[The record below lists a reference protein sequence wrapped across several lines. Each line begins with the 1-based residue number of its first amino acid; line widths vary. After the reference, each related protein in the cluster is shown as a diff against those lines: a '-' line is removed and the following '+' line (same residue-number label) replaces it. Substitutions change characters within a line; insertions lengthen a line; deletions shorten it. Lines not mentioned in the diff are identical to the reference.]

1 MRGKTLRVKPT
12 QWRTLEALRREC
24 AGCGR
29 ELKWNYTKHRTVA
42 TLSGVLG
49 LEVRIYVCLNRECNY
64 YRRPYPPEE
73 EGRIALPYYGYG
85 LDVLA
90 LIGALRY
97 REHASVL
104 QIHGQL
110 LARGLQMG
118 KRNVTYLMECYD
130 ELVTLS
136 VDRSAR
142 RERLRCQG
150 RAILAI
156 DGLQPDVG
164 QEVLWLIRE
173 VLSREVLLARPLLS
187 SASPELAGL
196 LRKASSELDVPVVG
210 AVSDGQESIRLAV
223 AEALPGVPPQL
234 CHFHYLRQAAF
245 PIYEADRH
253 AKKELKKWVRGVRR
267 VERAMEEQEDEVA
280 QITQG
285 YCAAIRAALTD
296 DGQAPL
302 DPGGLQLQERLSAIR
317 QSLEAVTTPQ
327 GRLPKPLESIK
338 KILHRALDKTATL
351 WPDIRRAYDW
361 LWEAAHILKNTAA
374 EGAESVKARYAA
386 LRDRVR
392 DQAEQAG
399 SLQEAVAHFLAVTQ
413 SFWPGLFHCYAVPG
427 LPATNNDL
435 EQFFGS
441 IRHHERRVSG
451 NKKASASLVL
461 RGAVHV
467 FAYVLTVLAPFTAEQ
482 LAPADLEAW
491 RKQRRT
497 LRARRQ
503 TRVLQRR
510 FRRNPGKY
518 LAELEGRLLR
528 LNLPP

>member
-1 MRGKTLRVKPT
+1 MRGKTARVKPT
-12 QWRTLEALRREC
+12 QWRTLEAVRREC
-24 AGCGR
+24 AGCGG

-42 TLSGVLG
+42 TLAGVLG
-49 LEVRIYVCLNRECNY
+49 LEVRIYVCGNRACNSY
-64 YRRPYPPEE
+64 HHPYHPEE
-73 EGRIALPYYGYG
+73 EGRLVLPCYGYG

-90 LIGALRY
+90 LIGTLRY

-110 LARGLQMG
+110 LARGLQIG
-118 KRNVTYLMECYD
+118 QRNVSYLIECYD

-156 DGLQPDVG
+156 DGLQPDAG
-164 QEVLWLIRE
+164 HEVLWLIRE

-187 SASPELAGL
+187 SARPELADL
-196 LRKASSELDVPVVG
+196 LRTASSDLGVPVVG

-223 AEALPGVPPQL
+223 AEALPGVPHQL
-234 CHFHYLRQAAF
+234 CHFHYLRQAAL

-267 VERAMEEQEDEVA
+267 VERAVEAQENEMA

-285 YCAAIRAALTD
+285 YCAAVRAALTD

-302 DPGGLQLQERLSAIR
+302 DPGGLKLQERLRTIS
-317 QSLEAVTTPQ
+317 QSLEDVATQ
-327 GRLPKPLESIK
+327 KGGLPKPLESIK
-338 KILHRALDKTATL
+338 KMLHRALDKTASL

-374 EGAESVKARYAA
+374 EGAASVKARYTA

-451 NKKASASLVL
+451 HKKASASLVL
-461 RGAVHV
+461 RGSVHV
-467 FAYVLTVLAPFTAEQ
+467 FAYVLTVLAPFTAGQ

-491 RKQRRT
+491 RAQRRT
-497 LRARRQ
+497 LRARSQ
-503 TRVLQRR
+503 TRLLQRR

-518 LAELEGRLLR
+518 LTELEGRLLR
-528 LNLPP
+528 LDLPP